1 MFKRRIRPGV
11 VALVIVAVVLL
22 IFIYSPILTLREI
35 RTSGLKFLTNDDIV
49 RICNTPYG
57 TPLFSLETDEISKRL
72 LSDLRIEDAVVRR
85 SLPSYLD
92 ITVTERKPV
101 ATIAVGNYYLAIDK
115 KGVVI
120 DAYSAPKYGEIPN
133 IKGMNLKNSFI
144 GDEVTD
150 ENAKRIFSF
159 LEAIDPKYLKE
170 FKELE
175 FVDNTIVGE
184 TVSGVVIRLGDLTNI
199 EMKARLTEN
208 FFEDI
213 KSSPIPAEYVDFKY
227 DAPFIKMK
235 EETSNETN

>member
-1 MFKRRIRPGV
+1 MFQSGIRPGV
-11 VALVIVAVVLL
+11 AFLVIIAVILL

-35 RTSGLKFLTNDDIV
+35 RTSGLKFLTNEDIE

-92 ITVTERKPV
+92 ITVTERTPM
-101 ATIAVGNYYLAIDK
+101 ATIATDNYYLAVDK
-115 KGVVI
+115 RGVVI
-120 DAYSAPKYGEIPN
+120 DAYNAPKYLEIPN
-133 IKGMNLKNSFI
+133 IKGMNLKNVFI
-144 GDEVTD
+144 GDEITD
-150 ENAKRIFSF
+150 ESAKRILSF
-159 LEAIDPKYLKE
+159 LEAINPKYLKE

-175 FVDNTIVGE
+175 YRNDTIVGE
-184 TVSGVVIRLGDLTNI
+184 TATGVVIRLGDLSNI
-199 EMKARLTEN
+199 ELKAHLAEN

-213 KSSPIPAEYVDFKY
+213 KQSPIPAEYVDFKY

-235 EETSNETN
+235 EEKQNENN